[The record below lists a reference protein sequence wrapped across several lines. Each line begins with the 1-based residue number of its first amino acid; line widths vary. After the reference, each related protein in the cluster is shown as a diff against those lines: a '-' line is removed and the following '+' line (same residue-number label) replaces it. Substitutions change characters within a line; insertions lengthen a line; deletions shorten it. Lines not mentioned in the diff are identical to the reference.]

1 MTAFDKAW
9 DVVKG
14 NQVEDDNETSME
26 LRGEPLPEG
35 EQLCDGL
42 SIAETGENLC
52 QGDGLIGEGGGYEC
66 SSCQNLHCPDCHHS
80 FSLTPD
86 QENFEDSIKFKDT
99 GLEFSYGTDLDSAL
113 DHAGLGDASNMCGHC
128 IEHKVPD
135 AIDNYVEYVQNQ
147 IEEEETEQR
156 EGQNIRD
163 KFNQKVDEAPSFGD
177 NRGKTLFS
185 DESPHFH
192 SKFNPDW
199 QKRVE
204 EEKDFNPD
212 WQDKLK
218 SKDSFEMAW
227 GIVKEAPTEEC
238 KGCGLAHGTPNSE
251 YCSEICEKQNMKKS
265 DDPLGDALEN
275 ARNTPRK
282 DLKLTKLPKDVAI
295 KLNRRVKDPSKD
307 PLVQRA
313 KKNLDEEKEER
324 NKR

>member
-1 MTAFDKAW
+1 MIQSVTNGTKAGIEMTAFNKAW
-9 DVVKG
+9 GVVKG
-14 NQVEDDNETSME
+14 NEVEDDNETSME

-86 QENFEDSIKFKDT
+86 QENFEDRIDFKDT

-113 DHAGLGDASNMCGHC
+113 DIAGLGDASNMCGHC
-128 IEHKVPD
+128 MEHKVPD

-204 EEKDFNPD
+204 EEKDFNPN
-212 WQDKLK
+212 WQDKMK
-218 SKDSFEMAW
+218 SKDSFESAW
-227 GIVKEAPTEEC
+227 GVVK
-238 KGCGLAHGTPNSE
+238 GD
-251 YCSEICEKQNMKKS
+251 EK
-265 DDPLGDALEN
+265 
-275 ARNTPRK
+275 
-282 DLKLTKLPKDVAI
+282 
-295 KLNRRVKDPSKD
+295 
-307 PLVQRA
+307 
-313 KKNLDEEKEER
+313 
-324 NKR
+324 